1 MPRRPPKKPPSTLD
15 LSGHL
20 LRLTELSAPLEPG
33 SLFPAATA
41 PIELE
46 VGSGKGMFLTAAT
59 AADASR
65 NFLGIEVSGGYA
77 RMTAGKLA
85 QAGSPNGAIIH
96 GDAMQLVCS
105 LLPDCCVAGVH
116 VYFPDPWWKARH
128 RKRRIL
134 NPVFLRHAA
143 RILPESGRLHIWT
156 DVEEYFEEAVASTA
170 ATGLFGTPEDEAPG
184 GPETPYRTHFERR
197 TRLAGA
203 QVWRAVFRRN
213 PAPAPDGRVPRVVR
227 DPADSGHSPAEPEG

>member
-1 MPRRPPKKPPSTLD
+1 
-15 LSGHL
+15 
-20 LRLTELSAPLEPG
+20 
-33 SLFPAATA
+33 
-41 PIELE
+41 
-46 VGSGKGMFLTAAT
+46 MFLTAAT

-134 NPVFLRHAA
+134 NPLFLRHAA
-143 RILPESGRLHIWT
+143 RILPEAGRLHIWT
-156 DVEEYFEEAVASTA
+156 DVEEYFEEAVAATA
-170 ATGLFGTPEDEAPG
+170 ATGLFETRRGGSTGRAGNPLSHPLRTPDPARRRAGLAGRLPAESRPG
-184 GPETPYRTHFERR
+184 SGWSGASRRPRSGRQRTQSCR
-197 TRLAGA
+197 TGRLAGNLLA
-203 QVWRAVFRRN
+203 ANEQPVNPPAIHVNHFDHQAAPLSACRR
-213 PAPAPDGRVPRVVR
+213 
-227 DPADSGHSPAEPEG
+227 